1 LLRSQYQLSKWTE
14 AVENAKDLLA
24 QKGIGTDDKVL
35 ANMAIARSY
44 KNNNQCELAI
54 TQYRAIIALSKS
66 AYAAEARYEIAHC
79 FFLQNKYAD
88 AEKAAFDVIN
98 KAGSYEDW
106 ITRAYILLGDVYM
119 KTKDYFNAK
128 ATYQSVVDNAK
139 IETLRQE
146 AVKKLAEAA
155 AEEQRN
161 SKVQ

>member
-1 LLRSQYQLSKWTE
+1 V
-14 AVENAKDLLA
+14 ANAKDLLN

-44 KNNNQCELAI
+44 KNNNQCEQAI
-54 TQYRAIIALSKS
+54 TQYRAIISLSKS
-66 AYAAEARYEIAHC
+66 AYAAEARYEIAQC
-79 FFLQNKYAD
+79 YFVQNKYQD

-106 ITRAYILLGDVYM
+106 ITRAYVLLGDVYM

-128 ATYQSVVDNAK
+128 ATYQSVVENAK

-146 AVKKLAEAA
+146 AVRKLAEAT
-155 AEEQRN
+155 EEEKKS
-161 SKVQ
+161 SKLE